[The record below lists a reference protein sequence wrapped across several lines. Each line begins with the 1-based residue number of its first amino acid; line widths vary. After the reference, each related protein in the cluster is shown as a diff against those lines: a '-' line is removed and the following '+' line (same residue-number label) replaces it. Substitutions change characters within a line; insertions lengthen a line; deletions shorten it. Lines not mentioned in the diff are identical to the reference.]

1 MNWKRN
7 LLKAV
12 FGSVVLVGSLALL
25 SVPAQADCYSSLRN
39 KRFDLEKAIDRHGAW
54 SSQAA
59 HERNELRQQELK
71 CGYGSGYGR
80 GYGYGYDVPVY
91 RDRDDRYRGDRD
103 NRYVDRERDDRRG
116 RDRNHDRGR
125 DRDGDRD
132 RDQDRH

>member
-1 MNWKRN
+1 MSWNRN
-7 LLKAV
+7 LLKAAL
-12 FGSVVLVGSLALL
+12 GSVVLVGSLALL

-39 KRFDLEKAIDRHGAW
+39 KSFDLEKAIDRHGAW

-71 CGYGSGYGR
+71 CGYGYGSGYSR
-80 GYGYGYDVPVY
+80 GYGYGYSGPVY
-91 RDRDDRYRGDRD
+91 GDRDDHYRRDRDDRY
-103 NRYVDRERDDRRG
+103 VDRRS

-125 DRDGDRD
+125 DRDRARDRD